1 MNLQRF
7 LDNNVLLA
15 LLTIVVLAMGY
26 LFLRSA
32 YYAAAVNPYVQ
43 EFVLVVLGSLITVMI
58 TAMLLNKQ
66 TEVELKKEGD
76 IKFLDL
82 KRDIYMELIDHLEDV
97 VLSGRTSDEDVVKLR
112 FLSQKLAVVAS
123 PEVLV
128 QFEKFIQT
136 FLRVSEDEDLENR
149 EAEDLMDALSVLT
162 ITIRADL
169 VGGAYRDHPFG
180 PTQIARQIVRNNDLF
195 D

>member
-1 MNLQRF
+1 MNIQRLF
-7 LDNNVLLA
+7 DNNVFLT
-15 LLTIVVLAMGY
+15 LLTIIVLALGY
-26 LFLRSA
+26 LFLRTA
-32 YYAAAVNPYVQ
+32 FFVTQTNPFLQ
-43 EFVLVVLGSLITVMI
+43 EFVLVLLGSLITVMI
-58 TAMLLNKQ
+58 TAILLNKQ

-97 VLSGRTSDEDVVKLR
+97 VLSGRTSEEDVVKLR
-112 FLSQKLAVVAS
+112 FLSQKLSVVAS

-136 FLRVSEDEDLENR
+136 FLRVSQDENLENR
-149 EAEDLMDALSVLT
+149 EAEDLMDALSILS

-169 VGGAYRDHPFG
+169 VGGAYRDHPLS
-180 PTQIARQIVRNNDLF
+180 PKQIARQIVRNNDLF